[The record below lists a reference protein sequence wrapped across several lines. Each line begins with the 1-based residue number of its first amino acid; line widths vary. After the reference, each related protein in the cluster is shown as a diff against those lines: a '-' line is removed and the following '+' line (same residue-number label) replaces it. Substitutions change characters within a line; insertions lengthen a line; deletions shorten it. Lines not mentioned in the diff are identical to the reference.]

1 MSIRTFAAI
10 SVGSF
15 ELTMKIFEFSGK
27 NSMREID
34 CVSRRLALGSDTYAH
49 GRICNEKLDEICR
62 TLKEFNGI
70 MKAYKAEAY
79 KAYGTSAIRE
89 AENSIIIQDQIAQRT
104 GIRIEIL
111 SNSEQRFL
119 DYKSVAS
126 RGESFR
132 RIIEEK
138 TAILDIGG
146 GSIQISLFDNDTL
159 VSTQNLR
166 LGVLRIQEYMTR
178 FEVKRSRMEYII
190 DEMAMAQLANYKK
203 LYLKDREIQNLIV
216 IDNYISPL
224 AVKLTA
230 GNPGKAMVNREVFEG
245 YVDQLRTESPAQ
257 VAKTLSMPEEKV
269 SLAFISAVL
278 TGRIADLMGA
288 KQIWTPGVTLCDG
301 IAYEYAEKIKMFRGE
316 HDFEKDIIA
325 CAVNISKRY
334 MGSKKRA
341 ETLENI
347 ATTIFESMK
356 KVHGLGKRE
365 LLYLRLAAILH
376 DCGKYISMVNI
387 GETSYDII
395 MATEII
401 GLSHAERE
409 MVANIV
415 RFNHGRFIYDGQQGG
430 ARGMDKET
438 YLKVAKLTAI
448 LRLSNGLDRSHKQKM
463 KGMKAVLKDNQLFLT
478 VDTAEDI
485 TLEKGFF
492 KEKEEF
498 FREVFSVEPI
508 LKQKKALQTQ
518 AVRK

>member
-10 SVGSF
+10 DVGSF

-27 NSMREID
+27 NNMREID
-34 CVSRRLALGSDTYAH
+34 CVSKRLDLGGDTYVH
-49 GRICNEKLDEICR
+49 GKIGNEKLDELCR
-62 TLKEFNGI
+62 TLKEFGEI
-70 MKAYKAEAY
+70 MRSYKVEAY

-89 AENSIIIQDQIAQRT
+89 TENTTIIQDQIAQRT
-104 GIRIEIL
+104 GIKMEIL

-132 RIIEEK
+132 RIIEDK

-146 GSIQISLFDNDTL
+146 GSIQLSLFDNDTL

-166 LGVLRIQEYMTR
+166 LGVLRIQEYLNR
-178 FEVKRSRMEYII
+178 FEVSPSGMENFI

-203 LYLKDREIQNLIV
+203 LYLKDREIRNLIV
-216 IDNYISPL
+216 IDDYISL
-224 AVKLTA
+224 WAVKRTGGDFNKTLID
-230 GNPGKAMVNREVFEG
+230 REAFQVF
-245 YVDQLRTESPAQ
+245 LRQQREESPVQTA
-257 VAKTLSMPEEKV
+257 VSMGIPEEKV
-269 SLAFISAVL
+269 SLMFISAIL
-278 TGRIADLMGA
+278 TNHIAELMGVQ
-288 KQIWTPGVTLCDG
+288 QIWVPGVTLCDG

-334 MGSKKRA
+334 MGSKKRS

-347 ATTIFESMK
+347 TTTIFDSMK

-387 GETSYDII
+387 GETSYNII

-401 GLSHAERE
+401 GLSHIERE
-409 MVANIV
+409 IVANVV
-415 RFNHGRFIYDGQQGG
+415 RFNHSKFIYYGQQDSVKGLD
-430 ARGMDKET
+430 RSS
-438 YLKVAKLTAI
+438 YLTVAKLTAI
-448 LRLSNGLDRSHKQKM
+448 LRLASGLDRSHKQKL
-463 KGMKAVLKDNQLFLT
+463 KGLKASLKENQLILS
-478 VDTAEDI
+478 VDTTEDI

-492 KEKEEF
+492 EEKGEF
-498 FREVFSVEPI
+498 FQEVFSVEPV
-508 LKQKKALQTQ
+508 LKQ
-518 AVRK
+518 RKIF

>member
-1 MSIRTFAAI
+1 MSTRTFAAI
-10 SVGSF
+10 VVGSF

-27 NSMREID
+27 NTMREID

-49 GRICNEKLDEICR
+49 GKISNEKLDELCR
-62 TLKEFNGI
+62 TLKEFGGI
-70 MKAYKAEAY
+70 MKAYRAEGY
-79 KAYGTSAIRE
+79 RAYGTSAIRE
-89 AENSIIIQDQIAQRT
+89 TENSIIVRDQIAQRT
-104 GIRIEIL
+104 GIKIEVL

-119 DYKSVAS
+119 DYKSLAS

-166 LGVLRIQEYMTR
+166 LGVLRIQEYIAR
-178 FEVKRSRMEYII
+178 FEVKHSKLEYFI

-216 IDNYISPL
+216 IDDYISPL
-224 AVKLTA
+224 AVKLA
-230 GNPGKAMVNREVFEG
+230 GGSSGRAVLDRKAFEG
-245 YVDQLRTESPAQ
+245 FADQLRAGTPAQ
-257 VAKTLSMPEEKV
+257 VAKNLSMPEEKV
-269 SLAFISAVL
+269 PLAFISAVL

-288 KQIWTPGVTLCDG
+288 GQIWAPGVTLCDG

-325 CAVNISKRY
+325 CAINISKRY
-334 MGSKKRA
+334 MGSRKRS

-347 ATTIFESMK
+347 ASEIFNSMK
-356 KVHGLGKRE
+356 KVHGLGKRDF
-365 LLYLRLAAILH
+365 LYLRLAAILH
-376 DCGKYISMVNI
+376 DCGKYVSMLNI

-409 MVANIV
+409 IVANVV
-415 RFNHGRFIYDGQQGG
+415 RFNHSRFIYYEGQSVD
-430 ARGMDKET
+430 RET
-438 YLKVAKLTAI
+438 YLKIAKLTAI
-448 LRLSNGLDRSHKQKM
+448 LRLSSGLDRSHKQKM
-463 KGMKAVLKDNQLFLT
+463 KGIKAVLKDNQLLLSA
-478 VDTAEDI
+478 DTPEDI

-492 KEKEEF
+492 RERAEF
-498 FREVFSVEPI
+498 FREVFSVEPV
-508 LKQKKALQTQ
+508 LKQKKTVQT
-518 AVRK
+518 